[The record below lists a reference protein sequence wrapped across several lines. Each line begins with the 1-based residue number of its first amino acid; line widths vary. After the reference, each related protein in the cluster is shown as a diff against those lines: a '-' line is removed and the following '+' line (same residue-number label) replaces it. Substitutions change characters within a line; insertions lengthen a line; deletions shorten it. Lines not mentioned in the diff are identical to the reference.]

1 MSFFKQ
7 FGLDSNKMEHRKLIE
22 ALRAT
27 LDPNQRLQ
35 AEEQLGQ
42 VLYQLQPCG
51 LRKMNNIRS

>member
-1 MSFFKQ
+1 
-7 FGLDSNKMEHRKLIE
+7 MEPRKLIE

-42 VLYQLQPCG
+42 VLCHTMIQPCG
-51 LRKMNNIRS
+51 PRKMNNAQNYYISIIVDTHY